1 MVRSPAPAGLLR
13 LWCVAGGLRPTP
25 WVCPLPAVPGECL
38 AALLVSPA
46 GWLALRYP
54 LVLEGLYVVRSPA
67 LAILLRLLVCSRWPP
82 VYPGVCRHSR
92 RCPMSTWD
100 TRPYERIAAGRSTG
114 HITDY
119 GGAARLTGY

>member
-67 LAILLRLLVCSRWPP
+67 LAILLRLW
-82 VYPGVCRHSR
+82 Y
-92 RCPMSTWD
+92 
-100 TRPYERIAAGRSTG
+100 AAGGPRSIPGYAATP
-114 HITDY
+114 
-119 GGAARLTGY
+119 GGAR